1 MAAYG
6 EHDVAVVTRGVRGK
20 LNPALPRYAVAVIR
34 RGPSC
39 LREIVFVVRLEVC
52 AILCAA

>member
-20 LNPALPRYAVAVIR
+20 LNPAAAVVDV
-34 RGPSC
+34 P
-39 LREIVFVVRLEVC
+39 V
-52 AILCAA
+52 AAYWRSR